1 MTLPTTQLSLWQVAC
16 TVGEVSNGKL
26 VTNLS
31 KLCASDNINIWSR
44 YKPLRASAPTL
55 NSTLRE
61 TLTGFKIN
69 SSTMYLEWDKPTGG
83 QSSPYRLGD
92 FRGYKPDAKLP
103 SCKDLYIDL
112 YVENDSQINN
122 YREFSFNY
130 TLPEADTILAMANDN
145 QLGNLDTIAFAKPDG
160 TLFGGY
166 CGSSESNS
174 INNKCCAKLS
184 DLAIGGSVSTISA
197 NIKLTSLRYDYG
209 ITYIGQ
215 KYKIEI
221 VPWLGS
227 STLGDYKKAKI
238 PGGDLVTIQGTIV
251 STVYVINLDAMSG
264 PYPPNGIDRGNS
276 IVQSTSNTPSS
287 STATDGSLV
296 VDNVQI
302 TGPIRSETTSQ
313 QVSDFINFQKS
324 GSFRIQMIIYDKGLA
339 MVRTVDNLLT
349 TYPALKS
356 GVSVQVD
363 LSTQT
368 YKVVIYNSFTI
379 SNLGKGYSILFR
391 LNPD

>member
-1 MTLPTTQLSLWQVAC
+1 MTLPTTQVSQWQVAC

-31 KLCASDNINIWSR
+31 TLCTSDNINIWSR
-44 YKPLRASAPTL
+44 YKPLRASASTL

-69 SSTMYLEWDKPTGG
+69 PTTLYLEWDKPTGG
-83 QSSPYRLGD
+83 KSSPYRLSD

-112 YVENDSQINN
+112 YAEDKSQINN
-122 YREFSFNY
+122 YTEFSFNY
-130 TLPEADTILAMANDN
+130 TLPEAETILAMANDN
-145 QLGNLDTIAFAKPDG
+145 QLGKLDTIAFAKPDG
-160 TLFGGY
+160 TLFNGY

-174 INNKCCAKLS
+174 IDGKCCAKLS

-197 NIKLTSLRYDYG
+197 NIKSISLRGDYN
-209 ITYIGQ
+209 IAYIGQ

-238 PGGDLVTIQGTIV
+238 PGGDLVTIQGTVV
-251 STVYVINLDAMSG
+251 STVYVINLNAMSG
-264 PYPPNGIDRGNS
+264 LYPPNGIDGDKS
-276 IVQSTSNTPSS
+276 TVQSASTDASS
-287 STATDGSLV
+287 DTATDGSLTV
-296 VDNVQI
+296 ENVQI
-302 TGPIRSETTSQ
+302 TGPIRSDTTAQ
-313 QVSDFINFQKS
+313 QVSDFINFQTS
-324 GSFRIQMIIYDKGLA
+324 GSFRIQMIIYGRNLA

-349 TYPALKS
+349 EYPSLKS

-368 YKVVIYNSFTI
+368 YKVIIYNSFTI
-379 SNLGKGYSILFR
+379 SNLGKGYSILLR